1 MQQLREFYD
10 RRRFLLNK
18 EGIKLHVVLA
28 LDAGTTSVR
37 TLAVDP
43 SGEILTTSQ
52 QEFTQI
58 YPEPGLIEHDPE
70 EIWQA
75 AANTLKEVS
84 EQIEKLGHEVV
95 SIGITNQR
103 ETAIIWDQE
112 SGTPLHNAIVWQD
125 RRTTGRC
132 QELIRQGCLSEIRSK
147 TGLVLDPYF
156 SASKFEWMI
165 KSSSVDSGKKFCLG
179 TVDSWLIWKL
189 TNGKVHATEPSNAS
203 RSMLFDLKKGE
214 WSDALCNMFSIPI
227 DSLPEIRSTSGYF
240 GSTVNEGPLGKEVPI
255 RSAIGDQ
262 QSSLFGQACFRP
274 GDTKN
279 TYGTGSFILT
289 NLGEETPPINDGL
302 ITTVAWK
309 LNPKAPI
316 TYAIEGSIFSTGATV
331 QWLRDELEII
341 KDSSEL
347 EKLAINSQNNGGVVI
362 VPAFSG
368 LGSPWWD
375 PDARGIITG
384 LTRGV
389 GKAELARATIESMA
403 FQTRDVLETIKKNGT
418 LTPEKLK
425 VDGGASVMDLLMQF
439 QADQLKIPV
448 IRSSNTESTAMG
460 AAYLAGLASG
470 IWESLEEIETLWKG
484 DEPFLPDTNSPLPDE
499 LYKNWLD
506 AVNRSRN

>member
-1 MQQLREFYD
+1 M
-10 RRRFLLNK
+10 
-18 EGIKLHVVLA
+18 KLQVVLA

-43 SGEILTTSQ
+43 SGGIIATSQ

-70 EIWQA
+70 EIWLA
-75 AANTLKEVS
+75 AANTLKKVS
-84 EQIEKLGHEVV
+84 KRVEEMGYEIV

-125 RRTTGRC
+125 RRTTDRC
-132 QELIRQGCLSEIRSK
+132 QELIEQGCLSEIRAK

-165 KSSSVDSGKKFCLG
+165 KSSSVDSSKKFCLG

-189 TNGKVHATEPSNAS
+189 TNGEVHATEPSNAS
-203 RSMLFDLKKGE
+203 RSMLFDLNEGH
-214 WSDALCNMFSIPI
+214 WSDSLCDMFSVPI
-227 DSLPEIRSTSGYF
+227 DSLPEIRSTSGHF
-240 GSTVNEGPLGKEVPI
+240 GSTTSEGPLGKEVPI

-262 QSSLFGQACFRP
+262 QSSLFGQACFKP

-289 NLGEETPPINDGL
+289 NLGEEAPPIHEGL
-302 ITTVAWK
+302 LTTVAWQ
-309 LNPKAPI
+309 LDSESPL
-316 TYAIEGSIFSTGATV
+316 TYALEGSIFSTGATV
-331 QWLRDELEII
+331 QWLRDELGII
-341 KDSSEL
+341 NDSSEL
-347 EKLAINSQNNGGVVI
+347 EQLATTSPNNGGVVI

-375 PDARGIITG
+375 PDARGLIVG

-403 FQTRDVLETIKKNGT
+403 FQTRDVLETIKKNGVSA
-418 LTPEKLK
+418 PEKLK

-470 IWESLEEIETLWKG
+470 VWESLEKVETLWKG
-484 DEPFLPDTNSPLPDE
+484 DQPFLPDADTALPE
-499 LYKNWLD
+499 KLYEDWLD
-506 AVNRSRN
+506 AVDRSRK

>member
-1 MQQLREFYD
+1 M
-10 RRRFLLNK
+10 
-18 EGIKLHVVLA
+18 KLQVVLA

-43 SGEILTTSQ
+43 SGGIITTSQ

-70 EIWQA
+70 EIWLA
-75 AANTLKEVS
+75 AANTLKKVS
-84 EQIEKLGHEVV
+84 KRVEEMGYEIV

-125 RRTTGRC
+125 RRTTDRC
-132 QELIRQGCLSEIRSK
+132 QELVEQGCLSEIRAK

-165 KSSSVDSGKKFCLG
+165 KSSSVDSSKKFCLG

-189 TNGKVHATEPSNAS
+189 TNGEVHATEPSNAS
-203 RSMLFDLKKGE
+203 RSMLFDLNEGR
-214 WSDALCNMFSIPI
+214 WSDSLCDMFSVPI
-227 DSLPEIRSTSGYF
+227 DSLPEIRSTSGHF
-240 GSTVNEGPLGKEVPI
+240 GSTTNEGPLGKEVPI

-262 QSSLFGQACFRP
+262 QSSLFGQACFKP

-289 NLGEETPPINDGL
+289 NLGEEAPPIHEGL
-302 ITTVAWK
+302 LTTVAWQ
-309 LNPKAPI
+309 LDSESPL
-316 TYAIEGSIFSTGATV
+316 TYALEGSIFSTGATV
-331 QWLRDELEII
+331 QWLRDELGII
-341 KDSSEL
+341 NDSSEL
-347 EKLAINSQNNGGVVI
+347 EQLATTSPNNGGVVI

-375 PDARGIITG
+375 PNARGLIVG

-403 FQTRDVLETIKKNGT
+403 FQTRDVLETIKKNGVSA
-418 LTPEKLK
+418 PKKLK

-470 IWESLEEIETLWKG
+470 VWESLEKVETLWKG
-484 DEPFLPDTNSPLPDE
+484 DQPFWPDADTALPEN
-499 LYKNWLD
+499 LYEDWLD
-506 AVNRSRN
+506 AVNRSRK

>member
-1 MQQLREFYD
+1 M
-10 RRRFLLNK
+10 
-18 EGIKLHVVLA
+18 KLQVVLA

-43 SGEILTTSQ
+43 SGGIIATSQ

-70 EIWQA
+70 EIWLA
-75 AANTLKEVS
+75 AANTLKKVS
-84 EQIEKLGHEVV
+84 KRVEEMGYEIV
-95 SIGITNQR
+95 SIGITYQR

-125 RRTTGRC
+125 RRTTDRC
-132 QELIRQGCLSEIRSK
+132 QELVEQGCLSEIRAK

-165 KSSSVDSGKKFCLG
+165 KSSSVDSSKKFCLG

-189 TNGKVHATEPSNAS
+189 TNGEVHATEPSNAS
-203 RSMLFDLKKGE
+203 RSMLFDLNEGR
-214 WSDALCNMFSIPI
+214 WSDSLCDMFSVPI
-227 DSLPEIRSTSGYF
+227 DSLPEIRSTSGHF
-240 GSTVNEGPLGKEVPI
+240 GSTTNEGPLGKEVPI

-262 QSSLFGQACFRP
+262 QSSLFGQACFKP

-289 NLGEETPPINDGL
+289 NLGEETPPIHEGL
-302 ITTVAWK
+302 LTTVAWQ
-309 LNPKAPI
+309 LDSESPL
-316 TYAIEGSIFSTGATV
+316 TYALEGSIFSTGATV
-331 QWLRDELEII
+331 QWLRDELGLIN
-341 KDSSEL
+341 DSSEL
-347 EKLAINSQNNGGVVI
+347 EQLATTSPNNGGVVI

-375 PDARGIITG
+375 PDARGLIVG

-403 FQTRDVLETIKKNGT
+403 FQTRDVLETIKKNGVSA
-418 LTPEKLK
+418 PKKLK

-470 IWESLEEIETLWKG
+470 VWESLEKVETLWKG
-484 DEPFLPDTNSPLPDE
+484 DQPFLPDADTALPE
-499 LYKNWLD
+499 KLYEDWLD
-506 AVNRSRN
+506 AVDRSRK

>member
-1 MQQLREFYD
+1 M
-10 RRRFLLNK
+10 
-18 EGIKLHVVLA
+18 KLQVVLA

-43 SGEILTTSQ
+43 SGGIITTSQ

-70 EIWQA
+70 EIWLA
-75 AANTLKEVS
+75 AANTLKKVS
-84 EQIEKLGHEVV
+84 KQVEEMGYEIV

-125 RRTTGRC
+125 RRTTDRC
-132 QELIRQGCLSEIRSK
+132 QELIKQGCLSEIRAK

-165 KSSSVDSGKKFCLG
+165 KSSSVDSSKKFCLG

-189 TNGKVHATEPSNAS
+189 TNGEVHATEPSNAS
-203 RSMLFDLKKGE
+203 RSMLFDLNEGR
-214 WSDALCNMFSIPI
+214 WSDALCDMFSVPI
-227 DSLPEIRSTSGYF
+227 DSLPEIRSTSGHF
-240 GSTVNEGPLGKEVPI
+240 GSTTNEGPLGKEVPI

-262 QSSLFGQACFRP
+262 QSSLFGQACFKP

-289 NLGEETPPINDGL
+289 NLGEEAPPIHEGL
-302 ITTVAWK
+302 LTTVAWQ
-309 LNPKAPI
+309 LDSESPL
-316 TYAIEGSIFSTGATV
+316 TYALEGSIFSTGATV
-331 QWLRDELEII
+331 QCLRDELGII
-341 KDSSEL
+341 NDSSEL
-347 EKLAINSQNNGGVVI
+347 EQLATTRPNNGGVVI

-375 PDARGIITG
+375 PDARGLIVG

-403 FQTRDVLETIKKNGT
+403 FQTRDVLETIKKNGVSA
-418 LTPEKLK
+418 PEKLK

-470 IWESLEEIETLWKG
+470 VWESLEKVETLWKG
-484 DEPFLPDTNSPLPDE
+484 DQPFWPDADTALPE
-499 LYKNWLD
+499 KLYEDWLD
-506 AVNRSRN
+506 AVNRSRK

>member
-1 MQQLREFYD
+1 MQ
-10 RRRFLLNK
+10 
-18 EGIKLHVVLA
+18 VVLA

-37 TLAVDP
+37 TLAVSS
-43 SGEILTTSQ
+43 SGEIIAISQ
-52 QEFTQI
+52 KEFSQI

-70 EIWQA
+70 EIWRA
-75 AANTLKEVS
+75 AAKTLKEVS
-84 EQIEKLGHEVV
+84 QQVEQMGYEVA

-103 ETAIIWDQE
+103 ETAIIWDHA
-112 SGTPLHNAIVWQD
+112 SGKPLHNAIVWQD
-125 RRTTGRC
+125 RRTTERC
-132 QELIRQGCLSEIRSK
+132 QELTREGHLNEIRSK

-165 KSSSVDSGKKFCLG
+165 KSSSVNSDKKFCLG

-189 TNGKVHATEPSNAS
+189 TNGEVHATEPSNAS
-203 RSMLFDLKKGE
+203 RSMLFDLKEGK
-214 WSDALCNMFSIPI
+214 WSNSLCDIFSIPV
-227 DSLPEIRSTSGYF
+227 DSLPEIRATSGYF
-240 GSTVNEGPLGKEVPI
+240 GSTSTEGPLGKKIPI

-262 QSSLFGQACFRP
+262 QSSLFGQVCFKP

-289 NLGEETPPINDGL
+289 NIGEETPQINDGL
-302 ITTVAWK
+302 ITTVAWQ
-309 LNPKAPI
+309 LNSESPL
-316 TYAIEGSIFSTGATV
+316 TYAVEGSIFSTGSTV
-331 QWLRDELEII
+331 QWLRDQLEII
-341 KDSSEL
+341 KESSEL
-347 EKLAINSQNNGGVVI
+347 EQLAKTCTSNGGIII

-368 LGSPWWD
+368 LGSPWWN
-375 PDARGIITG
+375 PSARGVIVG

-403 FQTRDVLETIKKNGT
+403 FQTRDVLEAIKKNAS
-418 LTPEKLK
+418 LTPESLK
-425 VDGGASVMDLLMQF
+425 VDGGAAVMDLLMQF

-470 IWESLEEIETLWKG
+470 IWESLEEIQTLWKG
-484 DEPFLPDTNSPLPDE
+484 DEPFLPDVNNSLTEE

-506 AVNRSRN
+506 AVKRSIN

>member
-1 MQQLREFYD
+1 M
-10 RRRFLLNK
+10 
-18 EGIKLHVVLA
+18 KLQVVLA

-43 SGEILTTSQ
+43 SGGIINTSQ

-70 EIWQA
+70 EIWLA
-75 AANTLKEVS
+75 AANTLKKVSDEVKGMGC
-84 EQIEKLGHEVV
+84 EIV

-125 RRTTGRC
+125 RRTTERC
-132 QELIRQGCLSEIRSK
+132 QDLINQGCLSEIRSK

-165 KSSSVDSGKKFCLG
+165 KSSSVNPRKKFCLG

-189 TNGKVHATEPSNAS
+189 TNGEVHATEPSNAS
-203 RSMLFDLKKGE
+203 RSMLFDLKEGQ
-214 WSDALCNMFSIPI
+214 WSDSLCNMFSVPI

-240 GSTVNEGPLGKEVPI
+240 GSTTNEGPLGKEVPI

-262 QSSLFGQACFRP
+262 QSSLFGQACFKP

-289 NLGEETPPINDGL
+289 NLGAETPPIYEGL
-302 ITTVAWK
+302 LTTVAWK
-309 LNPKAPI
+309 LDSKSPL
-316 TYAIEGSIFSTGATV
+316 TYALEGSIFSTGATV
-331 QWLRDELEII
+331 QWLRDELGII
-341 KDSSEL
+341 NDSSEL
-347 EKLAINSQNNGGVVI
+347 EQLATTSPNNGGVVI

-375 PDARGIITG
+375 PDARGIIVG
-384 LTRGV
+384 LTRGI

-403 FQTRDVLETIKKNGT
+403 FQTRDVLETIKENGA
-418 LTPEKLK
+418 LAPEKLK

-470 IWESLEEIETLWKG
+470 VWESLEQVETLWKG
-484 DEPFLPDTNSPLPDE
+484 DQPFLPDVENPLTE
-499 LYKNWLD
+499 KLYKDWLD
-506 AVNRSRN
+506 AVNRSRK

>member
-1 MQQLREFYD
+1 MQ
-10 RRRFLLNK
+10 
-18 EGIKLHVVLA
+18 VVLA

-37 TLAVDP
+37 TLAVSS
-43 SGEILTTSQ
+43 SGEIIAISQ
-52 QEFTQI
+52 KEFSQI

-70 EIWQA
+70 EIWRA
-75 AANTLKEVS
+75 AAKTLKEVS
-84 EQIEKLGHEVV
+84 QQVEQMGYEVA

-103 ETAIIWDQE
+103 ETAIIWDHA
-112 SGTPLHNAIVWQD
+112 SGKPLHNAIVWQD
-125 RRTTGRC
+125 RRTTERC
-132 QELIRQGCLSEIRSK
+132 QELTREGHLSEIRSK

-165 KSSSVDSGKKFCLG
+165 KSSSVNSDKKFCLG

-189 TNGKVHATEPSNAS
+189 TNGEVHATEPSNAS
-203 RSMLFDLKKGE
+203 RSMLFDLKEGK
-214 WSDALCNMFSIPI
+214 WSNSLCDIFSIPV
-227 DSLPEIRSTSGYF
+227 DSLPEIRATSGYF
-240 GSTVNEGPLGKEVPI
+240 GSTSTEGPLGKKIPI

-262 QSSLFGQACFRP
+262 QSSLFGQVCFKP

-289 NLGEETPPINDGL
+289 NIGEEIPQINDGL
-302 ITTVAWK
+302 ITTVAWQ
-309 LNPKAPI
+309 LNSESPL
-316 TYAIEGSIFSTGATV
+316 TYAVEGSIFSTGATV
-331 QWLRDELEII
+331 QWLRDQLEII
-341 KDSSEL
+341 KESSEL
-347 EKLAINSQNNGGVVI
+347 EQLAKTCTSNGGVII

-368 LGSPWWD
+368 LGSPWWN
-375 PDARGIITG
+375 PSARGVIVG

-403 FQTRDVLETIKKNGT
+403 FQTRDVLEAIKKNAS
-418 LTPEKLK
+418 LTPESLK
-425 VDGGASVMDLLMQF
+425 VDGGAAVMDLLMQF

-470 IWESLEEIETLWKG
+470 IWESLEEIQTLWKG
-484 DEPFLPDTNSPLPDE
+484 DEPFLPDFNNSLTEE

-506 AVNRSRN
+506 AVKRSIN

>member
-1 MQQLREFYD
+1 M
-10 RRRFLLNK
+10 
-18 EGIKLHVVLA
+18 KLQVVLA

-43 SGEILTTSQ
+43 SGGIIATSQ

-70 EIWQA
+70 EIWLA
-75 AANTLKEVS
+75 AANTLKKVS
-84 EQIEKLGHEVV
+84 KQVEEMGYEIV

-125 RRTTGRC
+125 RRTTDRC
-132 QELIRQGCLSEIRSK
+132 QELVEQGCLSEIRAK

-165 KSSSVDSGKKFCLG
+165 KSSSVDSSKKFCLG

-189 TNGKVHATEPSNAS
+189 TNGEVHATEPSNAS
-203 RSMLFDLKKGE
+203 RSMLFDLNEGH
-214 WSDALCNMFSIPI
+214 WSDSLCDMFSVPI
-227 DSLPEIRSTSGYF
+227 DSLPEIRSTSGHF
-240 GSTVNEGPLGKEVPI
+240 GSTTNEGPLGKEVPI

-262 QSSLFGQACFRP
+262 QSSLFGQACFKP

-289 NLGEETPPINDGL
+289 NLGEEAPPIHEGL
-302 ITTVAWK
+302 LTTVAWQ
-309 LNPKAPI
+309 LDSESPL
-316 TYAIEGSIFSTGATV
+316 TYALEGSIFSTGATV
-331 QWLRDELEII
+331 QWLRDELGII
-341 KDSSEL
+341 NDSSEL
-347 EKLAINSQNNGGVVI
+347 EQLATTSPNNGGVVI

-375 PDARGIITG
+375 PNARGLIVG

-403 FQTRDVLETIKKNGT
+403 FQTRDVLETIKKNGVSA
-418 LTPEKLK
+418 PEKLK

-470 IWESLEEIETLWKG
+470 VWESLEKVETLWKG
-484 DEPFLPDTNSPLPDE
+484 DQPFWPDADTALPE
-499 LYKNWLD
+499 KLYEDWLD
-506 AVNRSRN
+506 AVNRSRK